1 MNVTRTLAS
10 VALWCAAAASELHAA
25 ETNPPASAPEWLT
38 RPLSVAEA
46 VDVALRQNSSILRGK
61 ADLEAA
67 YGVVV
72 QTRAIV
78 LPKLRATSGY
88 TFDDAVEKLNFSSPT
103 NIPGFP
109 GVVISPSENKWA
121 ANISVVQSIYQ
132 GGRIN
137 SALRTAKLT
146 KQQALLQYEAVVA
159 DTLLDVRVAYYDI
172 LLAAQQ
178 IIVQEASVNL
188 LRKELEDATR
198 RFEAG
203 TVPRFNVLRAE
214 VEVANARPKLIRA
227 KNAHRIAKNNLA
239 NLLGYHVPTN
249 VWEEIPLQL
258 TAKLEAEPYEID
270 LPAAVA
276 QALERRP
283 ELGVLRKAERLRKEE
298 ILMAKGGY
306 KPSLELFA
314 GYGARNTSFR
324 DDFLQDVAGFNA
336 GIQLNWDIFDGNL
349 TKGKIQQAEA
359 LHERAVVDL
368 DDTTRRVELEV
379 RTAYSNFIEAQE
391 VLESQK
397 KVQEQAEEAL
407 RLASSRA
414 EAGTGTQLDV
424 LNAQTSLTEAR
435 TTQSV
440 ALHDYAVARARLER
454 AIEALPRHG
463 QDCLEEPRQSFLRLE
478 SPQPGGLR
486 RLRPRRGR
494 VPRLDHRGHA
504 SLHDPAQ
511 FASPQHHAGAGY
523 LAAGRHLQTAGAPC
537 RAERPRIVCLLRRRT
552 GGRKRVGS
560 GQRATPRIGTPSLPF
575 AS

>member
-1 MNVTRTLAS
+1 MDRPAITPYVGQRFEASTMNAMRTLAS
-10 VALWCAAAASELHAA
+10 VAVWCAAAAIELRAA
-25 ETNPPASAPEWLT
+25 GSAPPASAPEWLT

-88 TFDDAVEKLNFSSPT
+88 TFDEAIEKLNSPT
-103 NIPGFP
+103 NIPGLT
-109 GVVISPSENKWA
+109 GVGINPSENKWA

-258 TAKLEAEPYEID
+258 TAKLEAAPYEID

-306 KPSLELFA
+306 KPNLELFA
-314 GYGARNTSFR
+314 GYGARNPSFR

-454 AIEALPRHG
+454 AIG
-463 QDCLEEPRQSFLRLE
+463 QGILKE
-478 SPQPGGLR
+478 G
-486 RLRPRRGR
+486 
-494 VPRLDHRGHA
+494 
-504 SLHDPAQ
+504 
-511 FASPQHHAGAGY
+511 
-523 LAAGRHLQTAGAPC
+523 
-537 RAERPRIVCLLRRRT
+537 ERPA
-552 GGRKRVGS
+552 K
-560 GQRATPRIGTPSLPF
+560 P
-575 AS
+575 

>member
-1 MNVTRTLAS
+1 M
-10 VALWCAAAASELHAA
+10 ELRAA
-25 ETNPPASAPEWLT
+25 EANPPASAPEWLT

-88 TFDDAVEKLNFSSPT
+88 TFDDAIEKL
-103 NIPGFP
+103 NIPGFT
-109 GVVISPSENKWA
+109 GVGINPSENKWT
-121 ANISVVQSIYQ
+121 ANIGVVQSIYQ
-132 GGRIN
+132 GGRIT

-227 KNAHRIAKNNLA
+227 KNTHRIAKNNLA

-276 QALERRP
+276 QALDRRP

-306 KPSLELFA
+306 KPNLELFA
-314 GYGARNTSFR
+314 GYGARNPSFR
-324 DDFLQDVAGFNA
+324 DDFLQDVSGFNA
-336 GIQLNWDIFDGNL
+336 GIQLNWDIFDGRL

-407 RLASSRA
+407 RLAASRA

-454 AIEALPRHG
+454 AIG
-463 QDCLEEPRQSFLRLE
+463 QGILKE
-478 SPQPGGLR
+478 G
-486 RLRPRRGR
+486 
-494 VPRLDHRGHA
+494 
-504 SLHDPAQ
+504 
-511 FASPQHHAGAGY
+511 
-523 LAAGRHLQTAGAPC
+523 
-537 RAERPRIVCLLRRRT
+537 ERPA
-552 GGRKRVGS
+552 K
-560 GQRATPRIGTPSLPF
+560 P
-575 AS
+575 

>member
-1 MNVTRTLAS
+1 MNVMRTLAS
-10 VALWCAAAASELHAA
+10 VALWCAAAAVGLRAA
-25 ETNPPASAPEWLT
+25 ETGPPASAPEWLT
-38 RPLSVAEA
+38 RPLSVPEA

-88 TFDDAVEKLNFSSPT
+88 TFDEAIDKLSFT
-103 NIPGFP
+103 NIPGFTGVAINP
-109 GVVISPSENKWA
+109 GENKWA

-227 KNAHRIAKNNLA
+227 KNTHRIAKNNLA

-336 GIQLNWDIFDGNL
+336 GIQLNWDIFDGRL

-379 RTAYSNFIEAQE
+379 RTAYSNFIEAEE

-407 RLASSRA
+407 RLAASRA

-454 AIEALPRHG
+454 AIG
-463 QDCLEEPRQSFLRLE
+463 QGILKE
-478 SPQPGGLR
+478 G
-486 RLRPRRGR
+486 
-494 VPRLDHRGHA
+494 
-504 SLHDPAQ
+504 
-511 FASPQHHAGAGY
+511 
-523 LAAGRHLQTAGAPC
+523 
-537 RAERPRIVCLLRRRT
+537 ERPP
-552 GGRKRVGS
+552 K
-560 GQRATPRIGTPSLPF
+560 P
-575 AS
+575 

>member
-1 MNVTRTLAS
+1 MDRPAITPYVGQRFEASTMNAMRTLAS
-10 VALWCAAAASELHAA
+10 VAVWCAAAAIELRAA
-25 ETNPPASAPEWLT
+25 ESAPPASAPEWLT

-88 TFDDAVEKLNFSSPT
+88 TFDDAIEKLNSPT
-103 NIPGFP
+103 SIPGFT
-109 GVVISPSENKWA
+109 GVGINPSENKWA

-276 QALERRP
+276 L
-283 ELGVLRKAERLRKEE
+283 
-298 ILMAKGGY
+298 
-306 KPSLELFA
+306 SL
-314 GYGARNTSFR
+314 
-324 DDFLQDVAGFNA
+324 
-336 GIQLNWDIFDGNL
+336 
-349 TKGKIQQAEA
+349 
-359 LHERAVVDL
+359 
-368 DDTTRRVELEV
+368 
-379 RTAYSNFIEAQE
+379 
-391 VLESQK
+391 
-397 KVQEQAEEAL
+397 
-407 RLASSRA
+407 
-414 EAGTGTQLDV
+414 
-424 LNAQTSLTEAR
+424 
-435 TTQSV
+435 
-440 ALHDYAVARARLER
+440 
-454 AIEALPRHG
+454 
-463 QDCLEEPRQSFLRLE
+463 
-478 SPQPGGLR
+478 
-486 RLRPRRGR
+486 
-494 VPRLDHRGHA
+494 
-504 SLHDPAQ
+504 
-511 FASPQHHAGAGY
+511 
-523 LAAGRHLQTAGAPC
+523 
-537 RAERPRIVCLLRRRT
+537 
-552 GGRKRVGS
+552 
-560 GQRATPRIGTPSLPF
+560 
-575 AS
+575 

>member
-1 MNVTRTLAS
+1 MDRPAISPYVGRRFEASTMNVMRTLAS
-10 VALWCAAAASELHAA
+10 VAVWCAAAAIDLRAA
-25 ETNPPASAPEWLT
+25 ETAPPASGPEWLT
-38 RPLSVAEA
+38 RPLSVVEA

-88 TFDDAVEKLNFSSPT
+88 TFDEAIEKLSFGSPT
-103 NIPGFP
+103 NFPGFT
-109 GVVISPSENKWA
+109 GVGINPSENKWA

-188 LRKELEDATR
+188 LRKELEDTSR

-203 TVPRFNVLRAE
+203 TVPRFNVLR
-214 VEVANARPKLIRA
+214 N
-227 KNAHRIAKNNLA
+227 
-239 NLLGYHVPTN
+239 
-249 VWEEIPLQL
+249 
-258 TAKLEAEPYEID
+258 
-270 LPAAVA
+270 
-276 QALERRP
+276 
-283 ELGVLRKAERLRKEE
+283 EE

-314 GYGARNTSFR
+314 GYGARNPSLR

-454 AIEALPRHG
+454 AIG
-463 QDCLEEPRQSFLRLE
+463 QGILKE
-478 SPQPGGLR
+478 G
-486 RLRPRRGR
+486 
-494 VPRLDHRGHA
+494 
-504 SLHDPAQ
+504 
-511 FASPQHHAGAGY
+511 
-523 LAAGRHLQTAGAPC
+523 
-537 RAERPRIVCLLRRRT
+537 ERPA
-552 GGRKRVGS
+552 K
-560 GQRATPRIGTPSLPF
+560 P
-575 AS
+575 

>member
-1 MNVTRTLAS
+1 MDWPAIFPYVGQPFEASTMNVMKTLAS
-10 VALWCAAAASELHAA
+10 VALWCAAAAVELHGA
-25 ETNPPASAPEWLT
+25 ETNSPASAPEWLT

-88 TFDDAVEKLNFSSPT
+88 TFDDAIEKLSFSSPT
-103 NIPGFP
+103 NIPGFT
-109 GVVISPSENKWA
+109 GNGINPSENKWA

-137 SALRTAKLT
+137 SALRTARLT

-198 RFEAG
+198 RFDAG

-227 KNAHRIAKNNLA
+227 KNTHRIAKNNLA

-258 TAKLEAEPYEID
+258 TAKLEAEPYGID

-283 ELGVLRKAERLRKEE
+283 ELGVLRKAERLRKED
-298 ILMAKGGY
+298 IVMAKGGH

-324 DDFLQDVAGFNA
+324 DDFLQDVSGFNA
-336 GIQLNWDIFDGNL
+336 GVQLNWDIFDGNL

-359 LHERAVVDL
+359 LHEKAVVDL

-407 RLASSRA
+407 RLATSRA

-454 AIEALPRHG
+454 AIG
-463 QDCLEEPRQSFLRLE
+463 QGILKE
-478 SPQPGGLR
+478 G
-486 RLRPRRGR
+486 
-494 VPRLDHRGHA
+494 
-504 SLHDPAQ
+504 
-511 FASPQHHAGAGY
+511 
-523 LAAGRHLQTAGAPC
+523 
-537 RAERPRIVCLLRRRT
+537 ERPA
-552 GGRKRVGS
+552 K
-560 GQRATPRIGTPSLPF
+560 P
-575 AS
+575 

>member
-1 MNVTRTLAS
+1 MDRPTITPYVGQRFEASTMNAMRTLAS
-10 VALWCAAAASELHAA
+10 VALWCAAAALELRAA
-25 ETNPPASAPEWLT
+25 EIAPPASALEWLT

-88 TFDDAVEKLNFSSPT
+88 TFDEAIDKLSFSSPT
-103 NIPGFP
+103 NFPGFT
-109 GVVISPSENKWA
+109 GVGIDPSENKWA

-188 LRKELEDATR
+188 LRKELEDASR

-227 KNAHRIAKNNLA
+227 KNTHRIAKNNLA

-336 GIQLNWDIFDGNL
+336 GIQLNWDIFDGRL

-454 AIEALPRHG
+454 AIG
-463 QDCLEEPRQSFLRLE
+463 QGILKE
-478 SPQPGGLR
+478 G
-486 RLRPRRGR
+486 
-494 VPRLDHRGHA
+494 
-504 SLHDPAQ
+504 
-511 FASPQHHAGAGY
+511 
-523 LAAGRHLQTAGAPC
+523 
-537 RAERPRIVCLLRRRT
+537 ERPA
-552 GGRKRVGS
+552 K
-560 GQRATPRIGTPSLPF
+560 P
-575 AS
+575 

>member
-1 MNVTRTLAS
+1 MDWPADSLYVGQRFEASTMNVLRTLAS
-10 VALWCAAAASELHAA
+10 VALWCAAATVELHAA
-25 ETNPPASAPEWLT
+25 ESASPASAPEWLT
-38 RPLSVAEA
+38 RPLSVVEA

-88 TFDDAVEKLNFSSPT
+88 TFDEAIEKLSLSSPT
-103 NIPGFP
+103 NIPGFT
-109 GVVISPSENKWA
+109 GVGISPSENKWA

-214 VEVANARPKLIRA
+214 VEVANARPRLIRA
-227 KNAHRIAKNNLA
+227 KNTHRITKNNLA

-283 ELGVLRKAERLRKEE
+283 ELGVLRKAERLRKEDV
-298 ILMAKGGY
+298 IMAKGGN

-336 GIQLNWDIFDGNL
+336 GIQLNWDIFDGRL

-359 LHERAVVDL
+359 LHERSVVDL

-407 RLASSRA
+407 RLAASRA

-454 AIEALPRHG
+454 AIG
-463 QDCLEEPRQSFLRLE
+463 QGILKE
-478 SPQPGGLR
+478 G
-486 RLRPRRGR
+486 
-494 VPRLDHRGHA
+494 
-504 SLHDPAQ
+504 
-511 FASPQHHAGAGY
+511 
-523 LAAGRHLQTAGAPC
+523 
-537 RAERPRIVCLLRRRT
+537 ERPA
-552 GGRKRVGS
+552 K
-560 GQRATPRIGTPSLPF
+560 P
-575 AS
+575 

>member
-1 MNVTRTLAS
+1 
-10 VALWCAAAASELHAA
+10 
-25 ETNPPASAPEWLT
+25 
-38 RPLSVAEA
+38 
-46 VDVALRQNSSILRGK
+46 
-61 ADLEAA
+61 
-67 YGVVV
+67 
-72 QTRAIV
+72 
-78 LPKLRATSGY
+78 
-88 TFDDAVEKLNFSSPT
+88 
-103 NIPGFP
+103 
-109 GVVISPSENKWA
+109 
-121 ANISVVQSIYQ
+121 
-132 GGRIN
+132 
-137 SALRTAKLT
+137 
-146 KQQALLQYEAVVA
+146 
-159 DTLLDVRVAYYDI
+159 VRVAYYDI

-227 KNAHRIAKNNLA
+227 KNSHRIAKNNLA

-314 GYGARNTSFR
+314 GYGARNTRFR

-336 GIQLNWDIFDGNL
+336 GIQLNWDIFDGRL

-435 TTQSV
+435 TTQSQ

-454 AIEALPRHG
+454 AIG
-463 QDCLEEPRQSFLRLE
+463 QGILKE
-478 SPQPGGLR
+478 G
-486 RLRPRRGR
+486 
-494 VPRLDHRGHA
+494 
-504 SLHDPAQ
+504 
-511 FASPQHHAGAGY
+511 
-523 LAAGRHLQTAGAPC
+523 
-537 RAERPRIVCLLRRRT
+537 ERPA
-552 GGRKRVGS
+552 K
-560 GQRATPRIGTPSLPF
+560 P
-575 AS
+575 